1 MEELLRSVE
10 RDLNID
16 ARQLAPAPGGA
27 HVVALVPARWL
38 ASLRERRLPLGPC
51 PRAEGL
57 SEAEVRT
64 FLQRSVQR
72 LPAGWTRVE
81 VHGLRKRRLSYAL
94 GGLPFEEGSS
104 TPETLTRFMQ
114 DVAAQ
119 NYRNLWRHAYHT
131 YGQPYSHSP
140 APAAVPALDSVRQ
153 ALQRVYGCPF
163 LPLGEAAQCPSY
175 AREGPCAPRGCPAS
189 PSLLRAEAL
198 LESPEMLYVVY
209 PYVQFSLHDVVTFSP
224 AKLTNSQAKV
234 LFILFR
240 VLRAMDAC
248 HHQGLACGALSL
260 HHIAVDEKLCS
271 ELRLDLSAY
280 ERPEEA
286 GDEETPEAR
295 NGAGVEPGEEG
306 RRGPGCPTC
315 QEELRGLVLDWVHG
329 RISNF
334 HYLMQLNRLAG
345 RRQGDPNYHP
355 VLPWV
360 VDFTAPRGRFRD
372 LRKSKFSCWCC
383 VYFGDPHS

>member
-1 MEELLRSVE
+1 
-10 RDLNID
+10 
-16 ARQLAPAPGGA
+16 
-27 HVVALVPARWL
+27 
-38 ASLRERRLPLGPC
+38 
-51 PRAEGL
+51 
-57 SEAEVRT
+57 
-64 FLQRSVQR
+64 
-72 LPAGWTRVE
+72 
-81 VHGLRKRRLSYAL
+81 
-94 GGLPFEEGSS
+94 
-104 TPETLTRFMQ
+104 
-114 DVAAQ
+114 
-119 NYRNLWRHAYHT
+119 
-131 YGQPYSHSP
+131 
-140 APAAVPALDSVRQ
+140 
-153 ALQRVYGCPF
+153 
-163 LPLGEAAQCPSY
+163 
-175 AREGPCAPRGCPAS
+175 
-189 PSLLRAEAL
+189 
-198 LESPEMLYVVY
+198 MLYVVH

-372 LRKSKFSCWCC
+372 LRKSKFRLNKGDKQLDFTYEMTRQAFVAGGAGGGEPPHVPHHISDVLSDITYYVYKARRTPRSVLCGHVRAQWEPHEYPASMERMQSWTPDECIPEFYTDPSIFCSIHPDMPDLDVPAWCRSNQEF
-383 VYFGDPHS
+383 VAAHRALLESREVSQDLHHWIDLTFGYKLQGKEAVKEKNVCLHLVDAHTHLTSYGVVQLFDQPHPQRLAGAPALAPEPPLVPRLWFQTIQESRA